1 MRLLELAA
9 WVFTKM
15 PTACRNAVL
24 ACLAFLMFSA
34 AAQHTEEDVAR
45 APLPAQKKQLMT
57 SSARLEVDLQLFTFY
72 HFVALLYGGKR
83 EARLPRTHRKRH
95 FRS

>member
-57 SSARLEVDLQLFTFY
+57 SSARLEVNLQLFDFN
-72 HFVALLYGGKR
+72 HFVVLLYDDKR
-83 EARLPRTHRKRH
+83 VAALPCAHHKRH